1 MNAFI
6 NMSFIFDELIKD
18 IELSTKQTLTEYT
31 LNHNFNLTNFTEF
44 NTKKEYLIREIEIIL
59 DSNNTNN
66 MTQIINFLTATDDAY
81 FVIKPCIYTGISY
94 NNIQLY
100 TLPFYYKIYED
111 RIELIDFLNINN
123 EFANNVSGINLY
135 NPFGYSFN
143 QNKIIIKIPV
153 TGYILLNSKHFIDI
167 KQHVLSNNSH
177 MYKLITYSNFEDL
190 DIMHIILEYKLNTE
204 YKFRYVTNYYL
215 QNILTEQLNFTR
227 YSQLSITP
235 LNASV
240 YMQKKYIPIR
250 YKYTDYAN
258 KHVYILIDYL
268 TSVKN
273 IMNYDSLYVIDL
285 LLFSFL
291 PIVYTDQMF
300 LQLLCRPKKIKNIKV
315 YNTDIIYNI
324 NNIMFARLKHNNSN
338 NMLIINFNNNYVQ
351 AKLFDMYSL
360 IL

>member
-1 MNAFI
+1 
-6 NMSFIFDELIKD
+6 MSFIFDELIKD

-31 LNHNFNLTNFTEF
+31 LKHNFNLVNFTELD
-44 NTKKEYLIREIEIIL
+44 TKKEYLIREIEIIL

-111 RIELIDFLNINN
+111 RTELIDFLNINN
-123 EFANNVSGINLY
+123 EFTNNVSGINLY
-135 NPFGYSFN
+135 NPFGYSID

-153 TGYILLNSKHFIDI
+153 TGYILLNNKHFIDI

-177 MYKLITYSNFEDL
+177 MYKLITYSNFENL
-190 DIMHIILEYKLNTE
+190 DIIHAILEYKLNTE

-215 QNILTEQLNFTR
+215 QNMLTEQPNFIQ
-227 YSQLSITP
+227 YSQLSVTP

-240 YMQKKYIPIR
+240 YMQKKYIPVQ
-250 YKYTDYAN
+250 YKYTDYTN
-258 KHVYILIDYL
+258 KYIYVLIDYL
-268 TSVKN
+268 ASIKN
-273 IMNYDSLYVIDL
+273 ITNYESLYVIDL

-291 PIVYTDQMF
+291 PIIYTGQLF
-300 LQLLCRPKKIKNIKV
+300 LQLLCKPKNVKNIKV
-315 YNTDIIYNI
+315 YNTDIIYDI
-324 NNIMFARLKHNNSN
+324 NNTIFAELRYNNSN
-338 NMLIINFNNNYVQ
+338 NMLNIDFNNNYVQ